1 MYCNQCGQE
10 TNNPRLCDECNESSL
25 PSNKK
30 LSDIDI
36 NALSEKLVHFG
47 ILTCVLCF
55 AWWTYT
61 YSFAEGNILNFTRCL
76 YSNDA
81 MCSLAAVFL
90 NGTNDSITYNSTF
103 LWIGVISLIIGK
115 IIQPNTNARPVLL
128 EMKVNVRTKIIK
140 LKNKILYSNYEE
152 QKAHTL
158 SYIKKNKLKTL
169 ITALILISCIFT
181 LYNYYEYYTMK
192 SNIKNGVNL
201 TCNESPNNLNERISR
216 AITKNTDM
224 SISQISGLKDGIS
237 ELVETCP
244 KDSPLATTWFKSS
257 FSE

>member
-10 TNNPRLCDECNESSL
+10 TNNSRLCDECNKNFP

-47 ILTCVLCF
+47 ILTFIVCGL
-55 AWWTYT
+55 WWAYT
-61 YSFAEGNILNFTRCL
+61 YSFAEDNILNFVRCL

-81 MCSLAAVFL
+81 MCNISAVFF
-90 NGTNDSITYNSTF
+90 NGTNSSITYNSTF

-115 IIQPNTNARPVLL
+115 IIQPNTNTRPVLL
-128 EMKVNVRTKIIK
+128 GIKVKLQNKTIK
-140 LKNKILYSNYEE
+140 FTNKILHCNYKE

-169 ITALILISCIFT
+169 ITAIILISCSFT
-181 LYNYYEYYTMK
+181 LYNYYEYYTIK
-192 SNIKNGVNL
+192 SNIKKGVHL
-201 TCNESPNNLNERISR
+201 TCNESPNALNKVISSV
-216 AITKNTDM
+216 IKKNPDSSTF
-224 SISQISGLKDGIS
+224 QISGLKDGIS

-257 FSE
+257 FSD